1 MSVNQT
7 ILSGNLTAAPEV
19 RFTPSG
25 KAVANFT
32 VANTP
37 RKFDR
42 DSKQWVDAGE
52 TLFQDVVVWENLA
65 ESLAELDKGQPVVVF
80 GKLTQ
85 ESWDNKQTGAKRFKH
100 VLVASDVSLGVRRV
114 KTDQP
119 ASNPANEW

>member
-7 ILSGNLTAAPEV
+7 ILSGNLTAPPEV

-52 TLFQDVVVWENLA
+52 TLFQDVVVWDGLA
-65 ESLAELDKGQPVVVF
+65 ESLADLGKGQSVVVV

-85 ESWDNKQTGAKRFKH
+85 ESWDDKNGGGKRSKH

>member
-7 ILSGNLTAAPEV
+7 ILSGNATSEPEL

-25 KAVANFT
+25 AAVANFT
-32 VANTP
+32 VAHRP
-37 RKFDR
+37 RTFD
-42 DSKQWVDAGE
+42 KQANEWKDGT
-52 TLFQDVVVWENLA
+52 TLFQDVTVWKNLA
-65 ESLAELDKGQPVVVF
+65 ETVAEQVSKGQPVVVV
-80 GKLTQ
+80 GQLTQ
-85 ESWDNKQTGAKRFKH
+85 ENWEDRNGGGKRSKH